1 MDISTVTAL
10 ENLTS
15 ATDELNHAA
24 HFADAL
30 RTALV
35 GTTPEIEAAL
45 EHVVL
50 VSLFDAAGYVNTAR
64 AALTHA

>member
-1 MDISTVTAL
+1 MAISTVTAL

-35 GTTPEIEAAL
+35 GITPEIEAAL
-45 EHVVL
+45 NMVL
-50 VSLFDAAGYVNTAR
+50 VSLSDAAGYVNTAR